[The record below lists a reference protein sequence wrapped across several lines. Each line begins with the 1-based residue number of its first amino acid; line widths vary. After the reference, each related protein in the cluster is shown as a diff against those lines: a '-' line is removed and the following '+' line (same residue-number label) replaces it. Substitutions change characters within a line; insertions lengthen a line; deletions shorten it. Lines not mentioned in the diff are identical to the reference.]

1 MKWFLFC
8 GNGILFKFKA
18 SLLLFFLWASV
29 LFRECGGCVNVPAG
43 VCACLSAFEAT
54 RFYNVSESSPL
65 ARELC
70 DGPTC
75 NEVES
80 STNQWTGESCITPS
94 TIRTVHLPFK
104 STFSLL
110 FMCSLQDSYRRTS
123 ATMSLA
129 VWRSSSLNAALA
141 TGTVVM
147 MGNQFVGQ
155 TGSST
160 KTCVRWRCLP
170 VETGRASS
178 RFRCPSV
185 LRVRVPSLA
194 KSLHSI
200 L

>member
-1 MKWFLFC
+1 M
-8 GNGILFKFKA
+8 
-18 SLLLFFLWASV
+18 
-29 LFRECGGCVNVPAG
+29 PAG
-43 VCACLSAFEAT
+43 VCACLAAFEAT

-94 TIRTVHLPFK
+94 TIQTVVVHLPFK
-104 STFSLL
+104 STFSL
-110 FMCSLQDSYRRTS
+110 FFVRSLQDSHRRTS
-123 ATMSLA
+123 ATMCLA
-129 VWRSSSLNAALA
+129 VWRSSSLSAALA
-141 TGTVVM
+141 TGTAVM
-147 MGNQFVGQ
+147 TGNQFVGQ

-160 KTCVRWRCLP
+160 RTCVRWRCLP

-194 KSLHSI
+194 QSDSTR
-200 L
+200 